1 MATTKKTHSKTPAR
15 VAPVKRAV
23 PKQKTVTV
31 SQPEPVTL
39 PVELPVTPEPEVKN
53 AEPTRGSFFNSIKS
67 ALSRLFRRT

>member
-1 MATTKKTHSKTPAR
+1 MATTKKTSGKSPAK

-23 PKQKTVTV
+23 PKQKAVV
-31 SQPEPVTL
+31 APVPEPVAL

-67 ALSRLFRRT
+67 ALSRLFSRT

>member
-1 MATTKKTHSKTPAR
+1 MATTKKPNSKTPAK

-23 PKQKTVTV
+23 PKQKAVV
-31 SQPEPVTL
+31 APVPEPVAL

-67 ALSRLFRRT
+67 ALSRLFSRT

>member
-1 MATTKKTHSKTPAR
+1 MATTKKTSGKSPAK

-23 PKQKTVTV
+23 PKQKAVV
-31 SQPEPVTL
+31 LPVPEPVAL

-67 ALSRLFRRT
+67 ALSRLFSRT

>member
-1 MATTKKTHSKTPAR
+1 MATTKKPNSKTPAK

-23 PKQKTVTV
+23 PKQKAVV
-31 SQPEPVTL
+31 PPVPEPVAL

-67 ALSRLFRRT
+67 ALSRLFSRT